1 MLPFQIPLQLVVAG
15 SLAAVLAFVILLKR
29 PLVGVFLLLA
39 LTPVETVLGLPF
51 QYTKAAKL
59 TLTAVVAGVYFLCY
73 AGTPGRRIQYRYLWP
88 QVLFC
93 VSGVIATLASS
104 GPANSA
110 LGVLQL
116 VVVFSLC
123 YLIAGSP
130 ISKEAGVVM
139 LRIVIFAAAIVAPL
153 ALLQMYFGYGGYL
166 GSAEQQADAAAGI
179 YDFSK
184 GLFRSAATFNGSNSA
199 AAFFGGAFVVSVLH
213 ASLYRRTRSWYA
225 GLAVLIGCAALS
237 TFSRGAFVGAFAA
250 ICLLLPVRNR
260 ALKWAV
266 IAMVVTVVAGVAVFA
281 PLGEL
286 GFLLRPNQGTLSRI
300 LAWQESLL
308 IFRDHWMTGIGIY
321 GFQPFVELN
330 WPNRDVPRQP
340 HNGLLK
346 AVVEQGVMGGIGYI
360 LFAFAFA
367 RTSISSLRGELRGTP
382 RWFVLAGISAV
393 GTCFFLQELFD
404 AGFVAGGSSLA
415 VVLAIL
421 LGVQSRMLYPLPAVK
436 QLAPRKVPV
445 RLVERAPRPAVD
457 APVDLFLTPKP
468 VGGPAAGEGTRPK

>member
-1 MLPFQIPLQLVVAG
+1 MLPVQIPLQLLLAG
-15 SLAAVLAFVILLKR
+15 SFIAVLAFIILLKR
-29 PLVGVFLLLA
+29 PLAGLFLLLA

-59 TLTAVVAGVYFLCY
+59 TLTAVLAGVYFLRY
-73 AGTPGRRIQYRYLWP
+73 AGTPGRRAQYPYLWA

-93 VSGVIATLASS
+93 VSGVAATLASS

-130 ISKEAGVVM
+130 VSMEAGVQM
-139 LRIVIFAAAIVAPL
+139 LRLIVFAAAIVAPL
-153 ALLQMYFGYGGYL
+153 GLLQMVFGYGGFL
-166 GSAEQQADAAAGI
+166 GSVEQQADAAAGI
-179 YDFSK
+179 YDFSH

-213 ASLYRRTRSWYA
+213 ASVYRRTRSLYA
-225 GLAVLIGCAALS
+225 GLAVLIGCAAIS

-250 ICLLLPVRNR
+250 ICLLFPVRDR

-266 IAMVVTVVAGVAVFA
+266 IATVIVAAAGIFVFD
-281 PLGEL
+281 PPEEL
-286 GFLLRPNQGTLSRI
+286 RFLIRPGQGTLSRI
-300 LAWQESLL
+300 LAWQESLAIL
-308 IFRDHWMTGIGIY
+308 RDHWITGIGIY

-330 WPNRDVPRQP
+330 WPNRDIPRQP

-346 AVVEQGVMGGIGYI
+346 AVVEQGIMGGIGYI
-360 LFAFAFA
+360 LFAFAFV
-367 RTSISSLRGELRGTP
+367 RTSISGLRGELRGTP
-382 RWFVLAGISAV
+382 RWFVLAGIAAM

-415 VVLAIL
+415 VVLAVL
-421 LGVQSRMLYPLPAVK
+421 LGVQSRLLYRLPVRGE
-436 QLAPRKVPV
+436 LARRKVPV
-445 RLVERAPRPAVD
+445 LSRVSRV
-457 APVDLFLTPKP
+457 
-468 VGGPAAGEGTRPK
+468 